1 MDISHVIPYF
11 SYVKPKTLI
20 TSNAKA
26 SYKRRNVKINQ
37 WQTGKPSEVCG
48 KFLKTGNYH
57 MKCFQILY

>member
-1 MDISHVIPYF
+1 MIILIGSLLYLALYMTNNKTKRVIMMDISHVIPYF

-37 WQTGKPSEVCG
+37 
-48 KFLKTGNYH
+48 
-57 MKCFQILY
+57 